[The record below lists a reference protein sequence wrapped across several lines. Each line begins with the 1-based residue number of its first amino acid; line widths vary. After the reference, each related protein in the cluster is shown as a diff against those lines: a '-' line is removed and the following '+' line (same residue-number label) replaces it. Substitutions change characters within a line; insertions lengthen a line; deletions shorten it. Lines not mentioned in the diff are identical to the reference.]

1 MIFPMHVFKSPGE
14 YIEHKNAKSWGLKS
28 VYDEA
33 ELDQALANGWFLTKA
48 EALNPHKI
56 PADNAPP
63 TRQELEEKANSLKI
77 KFDGRTSDKRLLQM
91 ISEELGHG
99 VD

>member
-1 MIFPMHVFKSPGE
+1 MIYPRHVFKSPGR
-14 YIEHKNAKSWGLKS
+14 YRRGKNGPSWGLKS

-33 ELDQALANGWFLTKA
+33 ELDKALSEGWFLTKA
-48 EALNPHKI
+48 EALKPRA